1 MQARDKQIEKKT
13 EKLKK
18 DREIEDRQKEKGKE
32 DIIERK

>member
-1 MQARDKQIEKKT
+1 MQARDKQIEKNK

-18 DREIEDRQKEKGKE
+18 TEKQKTDRKGKE